1 MTPQEIKKLR
11 NALTKEIK
19 VLEAELGRIAVQNP
33 SVKGDY
39 QAHFHKAEPDDTLD
53 EKAHS
58 ITDYEEERAV
68 EQNFELRLREIND
81 TLKKIDMGTYGIC
94 DKCSSPIDQKRLKVI
109 PVAKFC
115 FDCAKK
121 AILA

>member
-1 MTPQEIKKLR
+1 MLLREIKIL
-11 NALTKEIK
+11 K
-19 VLEAELGRIAVQNP
+19 VELGRIATQNP

-39 QAHFHKAEPDDTLD
+39 QAHFHKPDQSDTLD
-53 EKAHS
+53 EKARS

-68 EQNFELRLREIND
+68 EQSLELRLREAKD
-81 TLKKIDMGTYGIC
+81 TLKKIDDGTYGIC
-94 DKCSSPIDQKRLKVI
+94 EKCRSSIDQKRLKVV

-121 AILA
+121 ATLV

>member
-1 MTPQEIKKLR
+1 MLLKEKK
-11 NALTKEIK
+11 T
-19 VLEAELGRIAVQNP
+19 LEFELSRIATQNP
-33 SVKGDY
+33 AVKGDY
-39 QAHFHKAEPDDTLD
+39 RAHFHKAEPDDTLD

-68 EQNFELRLREIND
+68 EQNFELRLREINE
-81 TLKKIDMGTYGIC
+81 TLEKIEKGAYGVC
-94 DKCSSPIDQKRLKVI
+94 DKCKVPIDEKRLKVV

-121 AILA
+121 ARLL